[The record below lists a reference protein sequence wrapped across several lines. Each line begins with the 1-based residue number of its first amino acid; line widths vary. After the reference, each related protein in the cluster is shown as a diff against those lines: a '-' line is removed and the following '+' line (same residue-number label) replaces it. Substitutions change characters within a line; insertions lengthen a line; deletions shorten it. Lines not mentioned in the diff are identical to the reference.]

1 MPEDYGIIPEDYGI
15 MPEDYGIM
23 PEDYGGRIPAMQCV
37 PCGLP

>member
-23 PEDYGGRIPAMQCV
+23 PDDYGGRIPAMQCV